1 MYAGCGV
8 LIMRNDY
15 EPILVNTPKEFSCIE
30 LYVVSDLHYGSKQ
43 FDNNKWNKLKEE
55 ILDRPNRYMIFAGDA
70 MENAV
75 PGSKSSVFDQN
86 VPPHEQREWVVQQ
99 LTELKDRTIAV
110 VDGNH
115 ERNRSTK
122 LAGLYPLYDACLL
135 AGIGE
140 AYRPHFAF
148 VDIGVGARRKDPS
161 QQTHY
166 VAYVVHRAKD
176 TKQYSSAD
184 FVDGIDLMAF
194 GHDHSSHD
202 MPRGKLVYDAKLKQ
216 VRQATVEVLDS
227 GSFLRYGGYA
237 ADGAFRPAPE
247 KLYKAT
253 LFGDEKR
260 IVTTGFY
267 L

>member
-1 MYAGCGV
+1 
-8 LIMRNDY
+8 MRSDY
-15 EPILVNTPKEFSCIE
+15 EPILVNTPKPFSFIE
-30 LYVVSDLHYGSKQ
+30 LYMVSDLHYGSSQ
-43 FDNNKWNKLKEE
+43 FDECRWNKLKAE
-55 ILDRPNRYMIFAGDA
+55 ILEAPNRYVLFAGDA

-75 PGSKSSVFDQN
+75 PGSKSSMFEQK
-86 VPPHEQREWVVQQ
+86 VPPHEQREWVVEQFS
-99 LTELKDRTIAV
+99 ELNDRVLAV

-135 AGIGE
+135 AGIGDV
-140 AYRPHFAF
+140 YRPHFAF
-148 VDIGVGARRKDPS
+148 VDIGVGVRKKDPT

-166 VAYVVHRAKD
+166 VAYVVHKAKD

-184 FVDGIDLMAF
+184 FVDGIDIMCF
-194 GHDHSSHD
+194 GHDHASHD
-202 MPRGKLVYDAKLKQ
+202 MPRGKLVYDAKRKQ
-216 VRQATVEVLDS
+216 IRQASVEVIDA
-227 GSFLRYGGYA
+227 GSMLIYGGYA
-237 ADGAFRPAPE
+237 ADSAYRPNTD